1 MPWIHYIRP
10 SEKVLT
16 CSRCSI
22 NFFWV
27 DGFYMIRDRSW
38 AKSTAGVG
46 KSRQAPSCDRGQ
58 LGLRKNHKRTSNR
71 DPMRQLSHLGWTDCS
86 LLPAGNWGQQTPSLA
101 HGCHSMHIHTMPSI
115 AGVFF
120 TIQSAHRGIQE
131 RARGKPCPMEKQQ
144 DLKFGSSGCCH
155 LLGQCP
161 WAHFLN
167 SNLES
172 PC

>member
-115 AGVFF
+115 AGVFL
-120 TIQSAHRGIQE
+120 
-131 RARGKPCPMEKQQ
+131 P
-144 DLKFGSSGCCH
+144 SSQRTEVSKRE
-155 LLGQCP
+155 LEANLVPWKNSRIWSLAALDAVIYWVSVLG
-161 WAHFLN
+161 HI
-167 SNLES
+167 S
-172 PC
+172 